1 MFDVS
6 SIFLTLE
13 VYNPFSPLAMHIRI
27 KQKEKKKK
35 IKENKNR
42 FTKKIQ
48 IKLPK
53 SKQKFP
59 SPVVRTKLPQLKGDK
74 ISSLMKINDTYS
86 A

>member
-42 FTKKIQ
+42 FTKKN
-48 IKLPK
+48 P
-53 SKQKFP
+53 
-59 SPVVRTKLPQLKGDK
+59 DK
-74 ISSLMKINDTYS
+74 IAKVETKIS
-86 A
+86 